1 MPKIGIKCCFC
12 AVSLF
17 LASSSWAT
25 QDASPPVD
33 GIIPAGSDCMKGA
46 TQGETVAMLSVEQ
59 GPVVGLTGQTPKK
72 NIAPEPTVYSHR
84 ITIADMD
91 TATATLIDIRDMATQ
106 AQLSIPNTLSMNRDL
121 IASRHFLR
129 THNLVL
135 IGSGQD
141 ANQLE
146 KTAAALE
153 TQGFS
158 DVTWLQGGIR
168 AWIAAGRRT
177 VGTGGATRDQLSASD
192 FHRWAA
198 GSTLH
203 QIWLGDPSQQP
214 ASLSADAVVNPQLP
228 KWNAQ
233 LRTEIEQLQRADP
246 LGSIVIITQDADWHS
261 LYQIA
266 HQAQNIQAPNLWWL
280 QYGWAAYQQYTQQHL
295 SMLTQKDV
303 SLHRPCTAIE

>member
-1 MPKIGIKCCFC
+1 
-12 AVSLF
+12 
-17 LASSSWAT
+17 
-25 QDASPPVD
+25 
-33 GIIPAGSDCMKGA
+33 
-46 TQGETVAMLSVEQ
+46 
-59 GPVVGLTGQTPKK
+59 
-72 NIAPEPTVYSHR
+72 
-84 ITIADMD
+84 
-91 TATATLIDIRDMATQ
+91 MATQ

-192 FHRWAA
+192 FHRWVAD
-198 GSTLH
+198 STLH

-214 ASLSADAVVNPQLP
+214 A
-228 KWNAQ
+228 
-233 LRTEIEQLQRADP
+233 
-246 LGSIVIITQDADWHS
+246 
-261 LYQIA
+261 
-266 HQAQNIQAPNLWWL
+266 
-280 QYGWAAYQQYTQQHL
+280 
-295 SMLTQKDV
+295 
-303 SLHRPCTAIE
+303 